1 MHIQCMSNVR
11 ERLAKHR
18 AHPAPEELLEKVW
31 PPMLA
36 VLAQPPLKEDDY
48 WLEVKYDGYRGI
60 AALSAGRLA
69 FQSRNKLDLSP
80 RFPDAARAIAQL
92 RMAEAVID
100 GEVVAFDAKGA
111 TRFQEL
117 MTPGVEHHY
126 MAFDLL
132 WLDGED
138 VRGRPIEER
147 RDLLESVLARIPRPI
162 HLSERLNE
170 SLEGA
175 LAEAKRRGL
184 EGVVAKRRGSV
195 YRGGRSSDWLK
206 IKVFQAQEVVIVGY
220 TPISTGS
227 NEIGALLVGVRDG
240 NQYRFAGKVGTGFT
254 QAMRRQLRAKLEAD
268 RIQEPPVVDPPRERD
283 AIWVKP
289 RYVAQVEFSEWTRDG
304 KLRQPS
310 FQGLREDKKPEDVS
324 REMPQPVS
332 ESKRV
337 EPKKPKA
344 SKVATDTPKVELTH
358 PYKIIYPK
366 SGLTKRDVFNYF
378 SEIAPFILPAL
389 EERALAFEQ
398 WPQGISKPGIFR
410 QHAKGV
416 PPWATTASVPH
427 ERGQVSHL
435 IVDRPEMLLWLAN
448 QSALTLHI
456 PSSRIS
462 RLTEPDWVVF
472 DLDPP
477 EGRWNDLIEIANAL
491 RKFLQQLGIDSVP
504 KTSGKRGL
512 HVLVPVARGHTHQDA
527 LEFAVAITQTLER
540 GLPRLATTERTIAK
554 RQGRVYLDAMQNG
567 YGKTMVAPYSLR
579 AIEGAPASTPLRWS
593 EVTPKLDPSK
603 FNLKTIPARL
613 KDVGNLFSPVLEG
626 RQHLPRLR

>member
-1 MHIQCMSNVR
+1 MSTVR

-18 AHPAPEELLEKVW
+18 THPAPEELLQRVW

-48 WLEVKYDGYRGI
+48 WLDVKYDGYRGL
-60 AALSAGRLA
+60 AGLSAGRLA
-69 FQSRNKLDLSP
+69 FQTRNKLDLSP
-80 RFPDAARAIAQL
+80 RFPDVARAIAKL
-92 RMAEAVID
+92 RVPEAVID
-100 GEVVAFDAKGA
+100 GEVVAFDAQGV
-111 TRFQEL
+111 TRFQQL

-138 VRGRPIEER
+138 IRGRPIEER
-147 RDLLESVLARIPRPI
+147 RELLENLLGEVARPI

-170 SLEGA
+170 KLEEA
-175 LAEAKRRGL
+175 LAEARRRGL
-184 EGVVAKRRGSV
+184 EGVIAKRRGSI

-206 IKVFQAQEVVIVGY
+206 LKVFQAQEVVIVGY

-227 NEIGALLVGVRDG
+227 NEIGALLVGVREG

-254 QAMRRQLRAKLEAD
+254 QAMRRQLRAKLESD
-268 RIQEPPVVDPPRERD
+268 RIEAPPVVDPPRERD

-289 RYVAQVEFSEWTRDG
+289 RYVAQVAFSEWTRDG

-310 FQGLREDKKPEDVS
+310 FQGLREDKKPEEVS
-324 REMPQPVS
+324 REMPEPVP
-332 ESKRV
+332 V
-337 EPKKPKA
+337 KPKA
-344 SKVATDTPKVELTH
+344 SKAATDTPKVELTH
-358 PYKIIYPK
+358 PDKVIYPK

-389 EERALAFEQ
+389 DERALAFEQ

-416 PPWATTASVPH
+416 PPWATAASVPH

-435 IVDRPEMLLWLAN
+435 IVDRPETLLWLAN

-477 EGRWNDLIEIANAL
+477 EGRWNDLIELANAL
-491 RKFLQQLGIDSVP
+491 RKFLQQLGVDSIP

-512 HVLVPVARGHTHQDA
+512 HVVVPIARGHTHQDA
-527 LEFAVAITQTLER
+527 LEFAVRITQTLER
-540 GLPRLATTERTIAK
+540 GLPKLATTERTIAK
-554 RQGRVYLDAMQNG
+554 RQGRVYLDALQNG

-579 AIEGAPASTPLRWS
+579 AIEGAPASTPLHWS
-593 EVTPKLDPSK
+593 EVTPKLDPLS
-603 FNLKTIPARL
+603 FNLKTMRARL
-613 KDVGNLFSPVLEG
+613 KEVGNLFSPALEG
-626 RQHLPRLR
+626 RQHLPRLG

>member
-1 MHIQCMSNVR
+1 MSTVR

-18 AHPAPEELLEKVW
+18 THPAPEELLQRVW

-48 WLEVKYDGYRGI
+48 WLDVKYDGYRGL
-60 AALSAGRLA
+60 AGLSAGRLA
-69 FQSRNKLDLSP
+69 FQTRNKLDLSP
-80 RFPDAARAIAQL
+80 RFPDVARAIAKL
-92 RMAEAVID
+92 RVPEAVID
-100 GEVVAFDAKGA
+100 GEVVAFDAQGV
-111 TRFQEL
+111 TRFQQL

-138 VRGRPIEER
+138 IRGRPIEER
-147 RDLLESVLARIPRPI
+147 RELLENLLGEVARPI

-170 SLEGA
+170 KLEEA
-175 LAEAKRRGL
+175 LAEARRRGL
-184 EGVVAKRRGSV
+184 EGVIAKRRGSI

-206 IKVFQAQEVVIVGY
+206 LKVFQAQEVVIVGY

-227 NEIGALLVGVRDG
+227 NEIGALLVGVREG

-254 QAMRRQLRAKLEAD
+254 QAMRRQLRAKLESD
-268 RIQEPPVVDPPRERD
+268 RIEAPPVVDPPRERD

-289 RYVAQVEFSEWTRDG
+289 RYVAQVAFSEWTRDG

-310 FQGLREDKKPEDVS
+310 FQGLREDKKPEEVS
-324 REMPQPVS
+324 REMPEPVP
-332 ESKRV
+332 V
-337 EPKKPKA
+337 KPKA
-344 SKVATDTPKVELTH
+344 SKAATDTPKVELTH
-358 PYKIIYPK
+358 PDKVIYPK

-378 SEIAPFILPAL
+378 SEIAPFVLPAL
-389 EERALAFEQ
+389 DERALAFEQ

-416 PPWATTASVPH
+416 PPWATSASVPH

-435 IVDRPEMLLWLAN
+435 IVDRPETLLWLAN

-477 EGRWNDLIEIANAL
+477 EGRWNDLIELANAL
-491 RKFLQQLGIDSVP
+491 RKFLQQLGVDSIP

-512 HVLVPVARGHTHQDA
+512 HVVVPIARGHTHQDA

-540 GLPRLATTERTIAK
+540 GLPKLATTVRTIAK
-554 RQGRVYLDAMQNG
+554 RQGRVYLDALQNG

-579 AIEGAPASTPLRWS
+579 AIEGAPVSTPLHWS
-593 EVTPKLDPSK
+593 EVTPKLDPLS
-603 FNLKTIPARL
+603 FNLKTMRARL
-613 KDVGNLFSPVLEG
+613 KEVGNLFSPALEG
-626 RQHLPRLR
+626 SQHLPRLG

>member
-1 MHIQCMSNVR
+1 M
-11 ERLAKHR
+11 
-18 AHPAPEELLEKVW
+18 
-31 PPMLA
+31 
-36 VLAQPPLKEDDY
+36 
-48 WLEVKYDGYRGI
+48 
-60 AALSAGRLA
+60 
-69 FQSRNKLDLSP
+69 
-80 RFPDAARAIAQL
+80 
-92 RMAEAVID
+92 
-100 GEVVAFDAKGA
+100 
-111 TRFQEL
+111 
-117 MTPGVEHHY
+117 
-126 MAFDLL
+126 
-132 WLDGED
+132 
-138 VRGRPIEER
+138 
-147 RDLLESVLARIPRPI
+147 
-162 HLSERLNE
+162 
-170 SLEGA
+170 
-175 LAEAKRRGL
+175 
-184 EGVVAKRRGSV
+184 
-195 YRGGRSSDWLK
+195 
-206 IKVFQAQEVVIVGY
+206 
-220 TPISTGS
+220 
-227 NEIGALLVGVRDG
+227 
-240 NQYRFAGKVGTGFT
+240 
-254 QAMRRQLRAKLEAD
+254 
-268 RIQEPPVVDPPRERD
+268 VDPPRERD

-358 PYKIIYPK
+358 PDKIIYPK

-626 RQHLPRLR
+626 RQHCVRYRTSCRSNRSPPRTMLACAR

>member
-1 MHIQCMSNVR
+1 MSTVR

-18 AHPAPEELLEKVW
+18 AHPAPEELLQRVW

-48 WLEVKYDGYRGI
+48 WLDVKYDGYRGL
-60 AALSAGRLA
+60 AGLSAGRLA
-69 FQSRNKLDLSP
+69 FQTRNKLDLSP
-80 RFPDAARAIAQL
+80 RFPDVARAIAKL
-92 RMAEAVID
+92 RVPEAVID
-100 GEVVAFDAKGA
+100 GEVVAFDAQGV
-111 TRFQEL
+111 TRFQQL

-138 VRGRPIEER
+138 IRGRPIEER
-147 RDLLESVLARIPRPI
+147 RELLENLLGEVARPI

-170 SLEGA
+170 KLEEA
-175 LAEAKRRGL
+175 LAEARRRGL
-184 EGVVAKRRGSV
+184 EGVIAKRRGSI

-206 IKVFQAQEVVIVGY
+206 LKVFQAQEVVIVGY

-227 NEIGALLVGVRDG
+227 NEIGALLVGVREG

-254 QAMRRQLRAKLEAD
+254 QAMRRQLRAKLESD
-268 RIQEPPVVDPPRERD
+268 RIEAPPVVDPPRERD

-289 RYVAQVEFSEWTRDG
+289 RYVAQVAFSEWTRDG

-310 FQGLREDKKPEDVS
+310 FQGLREDKKPEEVS
-324 REMPQPVS
+324 REMPEPVP
-332 ESKRV
+332 V
-337 EPKKPKA
+337 KPKA
-344 SKVATDTPKVELTH
+344 SKAATDTPKVELTH
-358 PYKIIYPK
+358 PDKVIYPK

-389 EERALAFEQ
+389 DERALAFEQ

-416 PPWATTASVPH
+416 PPWATSASVPH

-435 IVDRPEMLLWLAN
+435 IVDRPETLLWLAN

-477 EGRWNDLIEIANAL
+477 EGRWDELIELANAL
-491 RKFLQQLGIDSVP
+491 RKFLQQLGVDSIP

-512 HVLVPVARGHTHQDA
+512 HVVVPIARGHTHQDA

-540 GLPRLATTERTIAK
+540 GLPKLATTVRTIAK
-554 RQGRVYLDAMQNG
+554 RQGRVYLDALQNG

-579 AIEGAPASTPLRWS
+579 AIEGAPVSTPLHWS
-593 EVTPKLDPSK
+593 EVTPKLDPLS
-603 FNLKTIPARL
+603 FNLKTMRARL
-613 KDVGNLFSPVLEG
+613 KEVGNLFSPALEG
-626 RQHLPRLR
+626 SQHLPRLG